1 MNRLTPLRTH
11 FRNSNLIERNHHPLS
26 LLFYLEAHMR
36 KGGGPFG
43 LKIGTELSTRACAPA
58 PLYVVRLPPAKWP
71 IFRSSFAFFKGD
83 FCAVRNEAANRINT
97 NEERKEE
104 AKSEK
109 HPILAAAAAEDSVIS
124 QRRGLF
130 PSSP

>member
-1 MNRLTPLRTH
+1 
-11 FRNSNLIERNHHPLS
+11 
-26 LLFYLEAHMR
+26 MR
-36 KGGGPFG
+36 KVGGPFG

-97 NEERKEE
+97 NEERKRQK
-104 AKSEK
+104 ARN
-109 HPILAAAAAEDSVIS
+109 IQFWQ
-124 QRRGLF
+124 QRQQKTL
-130 PSSP
+130 